1 MGRVIASLANNRDD
15 CEISA
20 GIDLRPAG
28 NETFPVFASP
38 AEVTAPADVVID
50 FSHPSVLSPLL
61 AYTREIK
68 LPVVLCTTGYTPEQV
83 AELKEA
89 AKEIPVF

>member
-1 MGRVIASLANNRDD
+1 MGRVIASLVENRDD

-20 GIDLRPAG
+20 GVDLRPAG

-61 AYTREIK
+61 AYAREKK

-83 AELKEA
+83 AEL
-89 AKEIPVF
+89 